1 MWAWLLTSVNYTTY
15 IHKINF
21 ISHLILEMSNF
32 VLPTIWSV
40 EKSSFTITQGLENQ
54 MTKSSNKTNK
64 IPYLGALLS
73 QIRTKKKFPQKPG
86 SQFLDVMMM

>member
-1 MWAWLLTSVNYTTY
+1 
-15 IHKINF
+15 
-21 ISHLILEMSNF
+21 MSNF

-54 MTKSSNKTNK
+54 MKKSSNKTNK
-64 IPYLGALLS
+64 MPYLGALLS
-73 QIRTKKKFPQKPG
+73 QTRTKKKFPQKPG

>member
-1 MWAWLLTSVNYTTY
+1 
-15 IHKINF
+15 
-21 ISHLILEMSNF
+21 
-32 VLPTIWSV
+32 
-40 EKSSFTITQGLENQ
+40 